1 MINKD
6 YMFVLAL
13 GAIGLLALFGVNKN
27 ITSTQPLTHLNQDQF
42 MVDRMSESL
51 AVSLKKNG
59 ELKNSILGATAKIN
73 KTIGENT
80 RPSLKNYIEEIKL
93 LLGTHQNDI
102 SQEDIAG
109 ARKKAEIVV
118 KAIRTSSL
126 DETEKQIYVVEIS
139 KIISSLDR
147 MADIS
152 IIKKSIAEKK
162 ALNGVSLKDD
172 RIQSLEMAVKD
183 FERKA
188 AQNRWFFGLTSLL
201 SFLIIGFYLIFR
213 RADTKD
219 IKAVTN
225 VSSPEIKHISSEYVQ
240 EAFASLFTGT
250 PYTLWIDKVVEAES
264 NPLIVEL
271 NDVIFSYVKKIVP
284 NQAPNTIVLY
294 SAFVSEGSLNVM
306 VMLEDVSIQSHGLH
320 YKVLQ
325 DYIQSLNGE
334 IQFDQRVQTKIHFL
348 IPT

>member
-1 MINKD
+1 M
-6 YMFVLAL
+6 
-13 GAIGLLALFGVNKN
+13 KN
-27 ITSTQPLTHLNQDQF
+27 S
-42 MVDRMSESL
+42 VY
-51 AVSLKKNG
+51 LKKNG

-201 SFLIIGFYLIFR
+201 SFFIVGFQLIYKK
-213 RADTKD
+213 ADTKES
-219 IKAVTN
+219 KK
-225 VSSPEIKHISSEYVQ
+225 VSGVPSEEVKNISSEYVQ
-240 EAFASLFTGT
+240 EAFATLFTGT
-250 PYTLWIDKVVEAES
+250 PYTLWIDEVVAKES
-264 NPLIVEL
+264 NFLIVEL
-271 NDVIFSYVKKIVP
+271 NEVIFSYLKKIVSV
-284 NQAPNTIVLY
+284 QSPNTIVLY
-294 SAFVSEGSLNVM
+294 NAYLSEQSLNV
-306 VMLEDVSIQSHGLH
+306 VLILEDVRIQSHSLH

-325 DYIQSLNGE
+325 DYVQSLNGKV
-334 IQFDQRVQTKIHFL
+334 QFSQNIQTKIRFV
-348 IPT
+348 IPV